1 MGALATYRGLLS
13 NRPLTRL
20 MVGEFVSGIGD
31 WLYLVALLVIVYR
44 ESADPLLLGVIGG
57 ARIIPYILLSVPA
70 GIAADRLDRK
80 TILLFTD
87 ALRGLCM
94 VAMAALVIL
103 DGPLLAIVGIAIFA
117 TCFSAFFQPAIGS
130 YMPMLARDERE
141 LGPANSLF
149 ATLGEISFI
158 IGPAV
163 AGILIATADLAV
175 AFILNA
181 ATFGFVFLMVLGLP
195 SGKPGTHPG
204 AELAKRQKAE
214 AEAAAAGATGATGE
228 RAEPDRSADGT
239 AAEPPS
245 PVTLATGGV
254 APSLDAVSGAD
265 DEAEAAAE
273 AEIEAKVAGTPLME
287 LLRPVLRPFAGLV
300 VLDLVAG
307 FMFGGISVL
316 TVILAVDRLG
326 AGEQATGFLNA
337 AIGVGG
343 VVGAVAS
350 GAIVLRANLAP
361 PLFLGAAVL
370 GGGFLVLAFANL
382 LSFSMLAMAVI
393 AAGALLAGVV
403 GETVF
408 QRVIPDAIRGRTLG
422 IWMTLST
429 LMYAAGAFLTPV
441 MVTSI
446 GFEPVLGI
454 GGLAIIVAGVACVI
468 MVGPDLRRTPDATI
482 DTLRRVSRLPLFAG
496 VPPAALEATVSK
508 LVPVEV
514 TAGTVV
520 IREGDAPDRFYI
532 IESGTFLVDQLD
544 KGTGVTRRLREMG
557 PDEVFGELGLMNQA
571 PRSATVTASSD
582 AKLLALEAEDFLELL
597 NAGQGMSNLLLERY
611 GGASAGATRAA

>member
-70 GIAADRLDRK
+70 GIAADRFDRK

-94 VAMAALVIL
+94 VVMAALVIL

-204 AELAKRQKAE
+204 ADLAKRQKAE
-214 AEAAAAGATGATGE
+214 AEAAAASATSTDE
-228 RAEPDRSADGT
+228 RAETVRLPDAGGESPLVSAVESAG
-239 AAEPPS
+239 AE
-245 PVTLATGGV
+245 
-254 APSLDAVSGAD
+254 PSLDAVSRAD

-273 AEIEAKVAGTPLME
+273 AKVEAKVAATPLME

-326 AGEQATGFLNA
+326 AGEEATGFLNA

-350 GAIVLRANLAP
+350 GAIVLRANSRRRSSSGP
-361 PLFLGAAVL
+361 R
-370 GGGFLVLAFANL
+370 
-382 LSFSMLAMAVI
+382 SW
-393 AAGALLAGVV
+393 AAGSWCS
-403 GETVF
+403 
-408 QRVIPDAIRGRTLG
+408 P
-422 IWMTLST
+422 S
-429 LMYAAGAFLTPV
+429 P
-441 MVTSI
+441 TS
-446 GFEPVLGI
+446 
-454 GGLAIIVAGVACVI
+454 
-468 MVGPDLRRTPDATI
+468 
-482 DTLRRVSRLPLFAG
+482 
-496 VPPAALEATVSK
+496 
-508 LVPVEV
+508 
-514 TAGTVV
+514 
-520 IREGDAPDRFYI
+520 
-532 IESGTFLVDQLD
+532 
-544 KGTGVTRRLREMG
+544 
-557 PDEVFGELGLMNQA
+557 
-571 PRSATVTASSD
+571 
-582 AKLLALEAEDFLELL
+582 
-597 NAGQGMSNLLLERY
+597 
-611 GGASAGATRAA
+611 